1 MRRNPAP
8 PDKFENQTSAELKRF
23 SKLNDG
29 VTMEECDSKCE
40 SCATRGTCT
49 DPKKEMDEQMRAV
62 SARMGRIKNKIM
74 IASGKGGVGKST
86 VAVNLARS
94 LQSLGFRVG
103 VLDADI
109 TGPSTAKLLGVEASR
124 LSGGPEGIEPVDSKG
139 LKVISM
145 AFALSGTD
153 SAVVWRGPM
162 KMAAIKQFMSDVN
175 WGDLDFLI
183 IDLPPGTSD
192 EPLSVVQLL
201 PDLSGA
207 VIVTTPQE
215 VALLDSRKAVN
226 MAKSMNVPLLGIVEN
241 MSGLRCPHC
250 GEVLEIFKTGG
261 GERAAEELG
270 VPFLGAIPLDPEVAP
285 LGDSGIAFVEK
296 ETAAKKSFEKVV
308 DRLLDELKKRR

>member
-1 MRRNPAP
+1 M
-8 PDKFENQTSAELKRF
+8 AEQL
-23 SKLNDG
+23 
-29 VTMEECDSKCE
+29 
-40 SCATRGTCT
+40 
-49 DPKKEMDEQMRAV
+49 RAV
-62 SARMGRIKNKIM
+62 SMRMGKIKHKIM
-74 IASGKGGVGKST
+74 VASGKGGVGKST
-86 VAVNLARS
+86 VTVNLARA
-94 LQSLGFRVG
+94 LQSRGYRVG

-109 TGPSTAKLLGVEASR
+109 TGPSIAKLLGVETSR
-124 LSGGPEGIEPVDSKG
+124 LAGGPAGIEPVDSKG

-175 WGDLDFLI
+175 WGSLDFLL

-226 MAKSMNVPLLGIVEN
+226 MVKSMKVPLLGIVEN

-250 GEVLEIFKTGG
+250 GEILAIFKTGG
-261 GERAAEELG
+261 GKRAAEELK
-270 VPFLGAIPLDPEVAP
+270 VPFLGAVPLDPEVAP
-285 LGDSGIAFVEK
+285 LGDIGVAFVEK
-296 ETAAKKSFEKVV
+296 ETVAMDSFEKVV
-308 DRLLDELKKRR
+308 DRILEELEKRQKAV

>member
-1 MRRNPAP
+1 
-8 PDKFENQTSAELKRF
+8 
-23 SKLNDG
+23 
-29 VTMEECDSKCE
+29 MEECDANCE
-40 SCATRGTCT
+40 SCKSRGTCT
-49 DPKKEMDEQMRAV
+49 DPRKEMDAQLRAV
-62 SARMGRIKNKIM
+62 SFRMERVKHKIM

-86 VAVNLARS
+86 VAVNLARA
-94 LQSLGFRVG
+94 LQARGFRVG

-109 TGPSTAKLLGVEASR
+109 TGPSTAKLLGVEKAR
-124 LSGGPEGIEPVDSKG
+124 LQAGPGGIEPVDSKG

-145 AFALSGTD
+145 AFALSGPD

-162 KMAAIKQFMSDVN
+162 KMAAIKQFLSDVN

-201 PDLSGA
+201 PDLTGA

-226 MAKSMNVPLLGIVEN
+226 MAKSMKVPILGIVEN

-250 GEVLEIFKTGG
+250 GELIEIFKTGG
-261 GERAAEELG
+261 GERAAEELS

-285 LGDSGIAFVEK
+285 LGDEGIAFVEK
-296 ETAAKKSFEKVV
+296 GTAAMESFEKVV
-308 DRLLDELKKRR
+308 DGILDQIGEENRAV